1 MTPRD
6 GSVNIAAVDI
16 RRGRVQCQSP
26 EPVETGEPLN
36 LAKIKD
42 WVLQLALALII
53 FFGFLRPYVIE
64 AFRIPTPSMEETQLV
79 GDHLLVLKA
88 SEGQRIPWTD
98 KVEPLLHNFRP
109 GIAGLL
115 MPATGEPEV
124 GEVLVFSCP
133 AGLREGT
140 DFIKRVVAV
149 GGDTVRVDDD
159 TLYVNGEPSERWA
172 TCFQTPFAPS
182 PLDQSWPDCIDEL
195 YGRVQDLEYM
205 QIAANCTVGT
215 DGHLVYIVPEGHV
228 FMMGDNRD
236 NSGDSRLW
244 GALPEEL
251 IRGQALV
258 TYWSWLP
265 GEGLPKLDRIARL
278 IR

>member
-1 MTPRD
+1 MAR
-6 GSVNIAAVDI
+6 
-16 RRGRVQCQSP
+16 
-26 EPVETGEPLN
+26 
-36 LAKIKD
+36 IKD

-98 KVEPLLHNFRP
+98 RMEPLLHGFRP
-109 GIAGLL
+109 GRAGLL
-115 MPATGEPEV
+115 MPATGEPAV
-124 GEVLVFSCP
+124 GDVLVFSCP
-133 AGLREGT
+133 FGLREGT

-149 GGDTVRVDDD
+149 AGDTVRVSND
-159 TLYVNGEPSERWA
+159 TLYVNGLPQDPWA
-172 TCFQTPFAPS
+172 TCTQSRIAPS
-182 PLDQSWPDCIDEL
+182 PIDQAWPDCLEEL
-195 YGRVQDLEYM
+195 YGRVQDLDYM
-205 QIAANCTVGT
+205 RIAASCAT
-215 DGHLVYIVPEGHV
+215 DRDGRRVYVVPENHV
-228 FMMGDNRD
+228 FMKGDNRD

-251 IRGQALV
+251 IRGRALV

-265 GEGLPKLDRIARL
+265 GDGLPKLDRIARL

>member
-1 MTPRD
+1 
-6 GSVNIAAVDI
+6 
-16 RRGRVQCQSP
+16 
-26 EPVETGEPLN
+26 LN
-36 LAKIKD
+36 LVKIKD

-64 AFRIPTPSMEETQLV
+64 AFRIPTPSMERTQLV

-88 SEGQRIPWTD
+88 SEGQRVPWTD
-98 KVEPLLHNFRP
+98 RMEPLLHRMRP
-109 GIAGLL
+109 GGAGLL

-133 AGLREGT
+133 VGERAGT

-149 GGDTVRVDDD
+149 GGDTVRVTGD
-159 TLYVNGEPSERWA
+159 TLYVNGQPSENWSLGY
-172 TCFQTPFAPS
+172 QDPFSPS
-182 PLDQSWPDCIDEL
+182 PLDQNWPACIDEY
-195 YGRVQDLEYM
+195 YGRIQDLQYM
-205 QIAANCTVGT
+205 SITANCVMDP
-215 DGHLVYIVPEGHV
+215 DGYPAYIVPDGSV

-236 NSGDSRLW
+236 NSGDSRVW

-251 IRGQALV
+251 IKGQALV
-258 TYWSWLP
+258 TYWSWVP
-265 GEGLPKLDRIARL
+265 GDGLPKLDRIARL